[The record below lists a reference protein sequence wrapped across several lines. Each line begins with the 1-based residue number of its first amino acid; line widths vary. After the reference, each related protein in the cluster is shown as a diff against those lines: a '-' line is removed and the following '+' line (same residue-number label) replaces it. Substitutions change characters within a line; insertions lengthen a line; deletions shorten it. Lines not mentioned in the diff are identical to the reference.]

1 MDYDFTLDEINLND
15 EINAVVQVTGF
26 SETNKFKESSYF
38 KRLVA
43 NLKEIYGLTWDD
55 FKLYFY
61 AGGDTGK
68 HKEYFLTKMGGIGKP
83 GEAQR
88 CVCGQIIVEN
98 CYVTRTAKDIIVIMG
113 NCCIKRYIPTG
124 MSKTCEICAKPHKN
138 RKDDICK
145 KCRKEI
151 KDKNKL
157 EKQIIKQRRFHGV
170 HIKYDDYKPL
180 PVYKY
185 ELSNRDRRWYNE
197 LQDIKDS
204 DNEYVYDEYL
214 KEYQTINKVTDIVK
228 PLTMLEEFDLDI
240 RNKYK
245 CKCSYEDT
253 ELFHYTNT
261 CFYERVITPNLKS
274 LIIIKDVK
282 ERLHNQ

>member
-1 MDYDFTLDEINLND
+1 MVNDFKIDEINLND
-15 EINAVVQVTGF
+15 EIDAVVQVTNLERINEF
-26 SETNKFKESSYF
+26 EHSSYF
-38 KRLVA
+38 ETLKF
-43 NLKEIYGLTWDD
+43 NLLLLYNLTYEE
-55 FKLYFY
+55 FKLFFY
-61 AGGDTGK
+61 AGGDSRHHK
-68 HKEYFLTKMGGIGKP
+68 HYWHMKMSGMIKP
-83 GEAQR
+83 GHTYSCA
-88 CVCGQIIVEN
+88 CGHYIKEN
-98 CYVTRTAKDIIVIMG
+98 CYVTRAAKDIVVVMG
-113 NCCIKRYIPTG
+113 NCCIKRFIPGG
-124 MSKTCEICAKPHKN
+124 MNKTCEICAKPHKN

-197 LQDIKDS
+197 LQDLEDS

-261 CFYERVITPNLKS
+261 CFYERVIMPNLKS
-274 LIIIKDVK
+274 VIIIKDVK